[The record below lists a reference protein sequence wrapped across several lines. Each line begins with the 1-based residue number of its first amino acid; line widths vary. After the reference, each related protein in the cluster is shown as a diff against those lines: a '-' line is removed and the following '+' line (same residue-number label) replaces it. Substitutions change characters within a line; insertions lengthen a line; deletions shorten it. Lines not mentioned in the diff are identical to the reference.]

1 MIGPLKKIKARW
13 QHLTI
18 RSQVAVIF
26 IKNHKAGTAVKRMWS
41 AESYEL
47 LQTVASIEAEKMCI
61 QQRCYWACPIRGN
74 QDWVLK
80 GLRAVTPIKSHGSL
94 PFSGPEPVFGSQ
106 THWLKRK
113 QGFWNERLQ
122 CHGQVPSQD
131 FFSSSPKGCTA
142 VYAGTREKESP
153 DIPRAVG
160 HSVRVTIDPSTC
172 GIVLWSL
179 C

>member
-106 THWLKRK
+106 THWRGNRASEMRACNAMARYPVRISSALPQRGVQQFMQGPGKRNPQTF
-113 QGFWNERLQ
+113 QGLLDTVLEL
-122 CHGQVPSQD
+122 PS
-131 FFSSSPKGCTA
+131 
-142 VYAGTREKESP
+142 
-153 DIPRAVG
+153 IPRHVE
-160 HSVRVTIDPSTC
+160 
-172 GIVLWSL
+172 
-179 C
+179 